1 MIEQIIRFSEIEANE
16 HYKTRPTNPED
27 INRIVELIGLG
38 EYPPP
43 MIVCK
48 AGDRYL
54 LLDGFDRHEAWA
66 RAFNGHDEE
75 IKVAVADCPDESSR
89 FTVAIE
95 SNIKNARNYTIGQIG
110 ALYMRLT
117 RELGFSKSEARK
129 LLRLTTEHAERIDQ
143 GMIRMESTEE
153 EAEETEISGTRERT
167 AAQETPI
174 IIERSEKRE
183 IPARV
188 ERAAESET
196 PSLLERPICNAI
208 RFHVER
214 LQNLVPA
221 AWADARRVL
230 EILADI
236 IGKILNEE
244 SDK

>member
-75 IKVAVADCPDESSR
+75 VKVAVADCPDEPSR

-143 GMIRMESTEE
+143 GMIRMEATKE
-153 EAEETEISGTRERT
+153 EADDV
-167 AAQETPI
+167 
-174 IIERSEKRE
+174 E
-183 IPARV
+183 IP
-188 ERAAESET
+188 EFSKRAVPGET
-196 PSLLERPICNAI
+196 PSISERPIYNAI

-214 LQNLVPA
+214 LQNLMPA